1 MRTRSFEV
9 NAGGSP
15 ISTDSELPPI
25 PEDQAKQLEKDIE
38 EFTGGT
44 EFDESLRPNHESE
57 QSPTYSAAAEAE
69 QYTAEAAAEYEG
81 VEPGRES
88 AEDAAEVQANET
100 LRTDAEIL
108 GRRYPVSRMIR
119 DAGNTLQWGKERIAA
134 GWNNA
139 KEQPGLL
146 KDKFMYGLA
155 KSSYDRRKAKFD
167 EVAHLSDNHPLKK
180 RRMRKLQK
188 AENRVN
194 KRKADID
201 RRQNRMSGRL
211 ETVKNA
217 YESRREATIAEL
229 SERAD
234 KARARKALREE
245 MRSKRKEQNEN
256 VNVGWFEAWVVAKEH
271 VDSMPKDQLRRIASA
286 VMNAA
291 EASKNSQEASW
302 QARYAER
309 ASADAQNR
317 VEMLGQE
324 LGQTRVDLENTR
336 RQAGEIADMEAN
348 LVTVKEN
355 VAKLREK
362 AESLS
367 DDNANKF
374 AAMNE
379 LVKAE
384 NQQAEMEQTIAN
396 HHQRLADLQR
406 QEGRLAQEL
415 IQAQKDV
422 ENTGKELEN
431 RARAEAAAKKKAEAT
446 QQARDRSVEN
456 TFV

>member
-1 MRTRSFEV
+1 MRRGEMPSTTST
-9 NAGGSP
+9 AGGHEG
-15 ISTDSELPPI
+15 TGWPPTQEEI
-25 PEDQAKQLEKDIE
+25 DKVIAQAEG
-38 EFTGGT
+38 FTR
-44 EFDESLRPNHESE
+44 EAAESE
-57 QSPTYSAAAEAE
+57 QSPTQGELDGVVAEAE
-69 QYTAEAAAEYEG
+69 QITAEAAAEYEG
-81 VEPGRES
+81 VEPGQES

-108 GRRYPVSRMIR
+108 GNRYLVSRTIQG
-119 DAGNTLQWGKERIAA
+119 AGNTLQWGKERIAA

-146 KDKFMYGLA
+146 KDKFMHGLA
-155 KSSYDRRKAKFD
+155 KSSYDRRKAKLD

-188 AENRVN
+188 AEARLNR
-194 KRKADID
+194 RKANLD

-217 YESRREATIAEL
+217 YEARREATIAEL

-234 KARARKALREE
+234 KARIRKALRE
-245 MRSKRKEQNEN
+245 KIRKEQK
-256 VNVGWFEAWVVAKEH
+256 VGRFEAWAAAKEH
-271 VDSMPKDQLRRIASA
+271 VNSIPKDQRRRIASA

-317 VEMLGQE
+317 VESIGGQ
-324 LGQTRVDLENTR
+324 LQQTRTELNSMR
-336 RQAGEIADMEAN
+336 QQAGEIANMESD
-348 LVTVKEN
+348 LVSVREN
-355 VAKLREK
+355 AAKLQEK
-362 AESLS
+362 ADSLS
-367 DDNANKF
+367 DDSANKF
-374 AAMNE
+374 AAMYE
-379 LVKAE
+379 AVKAQQQQE
-384 NQQAEMEQTIAN
+384 NMEKAIADY
-396 HHQRLADLQR
+396 HKRLAELQR
-406 QEGRLAQEL
+406 QETQLAQSL

-422 ENTGKELEN
+422 ENTGKALEN

>member
-1 MRTRSFEV
+1 MPARSPERTPVRDPE
-9 NAGGSP
+9 
-15 ISTDSELPPI
+15 ELPPI
-25 PEDQAKQLEKDIE
+25 PEDQAQQLEKDIK

-69 QYTAEAAAEYEG
+69 QYTAEAAAEYG
-81 VEPGRES
+81 DVEPGQES

-108 GRRYPVSRMIR
+108 GNRYPVSQMIKG
-119 DAGNTLQWGKERIAA
+119 AGNTLQWGKERAA
-134 GWNNA
+134 AAWNNA
-139 KEQPGLL
+139 MEQPGLL
-146 KDKFMYGLA
+146 MDKFMHGLA
-155 KSSYDRRKAKFD
+155 QSSYDRRKAKLD

-180 RRMRKLQK
+180 FRMRKLQK
-188 AENRVN
+188 AEARLN
-194 KRKADID
+194 KRKANLEI
-201 RRQNRMSGRL
+201 RQNRMSGRL

-234 KARARKALREE
+234 KARTRKALREK
-245 MRSKRKEQNEN
+245 MRKEQ
-256 VNVGWFEAWVVAKEH
+256 NVGWFESWAAAKEH
-271 VDSMPKDQLRRIASA
+271 VNSIPKDQRRRIASA

-317 VEMLGQE
+317 VESIGGQ
-324 LGQTRVDLENTR
+324 LQQTRTELNSMR
-336 RQAGEIADMEAN
+336 QQAGEIANMESD
-348 LVTVKEN
+348 LVSVREN
-355 VAKLREK
+355 AAKLQEK
-362 AESLS
+362 ADSLS
-367 DDNANKF
+367 DDSANKF
-374 AAMNE
+374 AAMYE
-379 LVKAE
+379 AIKAQQQQE
-384 NQQAEMEQTIAN
+384 NMEKAIADYN
-396 HHQRLADLQR
+396 KRLAELQR
-406 QEGRLAQEL
+406 QETQLAQSL

-422 ENTGKELEN
+422 ENTGKALEASVQN
-431 RARAEAAAKKKAEAT
+431 EIAAKKKAEAT

>member
-1 MRTRSFEV
+1 MRTRSPERTPV
-9 NAGGSP
+9 GNPG
-15 ISTDSELPPI
+15 ELPPL
-25 PEDQAKQLEKDIE
+25 PEDQARELEEDLDA
-38 EFTGGT
+38 FAGGT
-44 EFDESLRPNHESE
+44 EFDESLRPNRESGDSTDPE
-57 QSPTYSAAAEAE
+57 SGQESG
-69 QYTAEAAAEYEG
+69 AEYG
-81 VEPGRES
+81 DVKPGQES
-88 AEDAAEVQANET
+88 AENAAEVQANET

-108 GRRYPVSRMIR
+108 GKRYPVRR
-119 DAGNTLQWGKERIAA
+119 LVGETANTLQWSKERIAA

-146 KDKFMYGLA
+146 KDKFMHGLA
-155 KSSYDRRKAKFD
+155 KSSYDRRKAKLD

-188 AENRVN
+188 AEARLN
-194 KRKADID
+194 KRKANLE

-217 YESRREATIAEL
+217 YESRREATIAKL
-229 SERAD
+229 SERAG

-245 MRSKRKEQNEN
+245 MRKEQ
-256 VNVGWFEAWVVAKEH
+256 NVGWFEAWAAAKEH
-271 VDSMPKDQLRRIASA
+271 VNSMPKDQRRRIASA

-317 VEMLGQE
+317 VESIGGQ
-324 LGQTRVDLENTR
+324 LQQTRTELNSMR
-336 RQAGEIADMEAN
+336 QQAGEIANMESD
-348 LVTVKEN
+348 LVSVREN
-355 VAKLREK
+355 AAKLQEK
-362 AESLS
+362 ADSLS
-367 DDNANKF
+367 DDSANKF
-374 AAMNE
+374 AAMYE
-379 LVKAE
+379 AVKAQQQQE
-384 NQQAEMEQTIAN
+384 NMEKAIADY
-396 HHQRLADLQR
+396 HKRLAELQR
-406 QEGRLAQEL
+406 QETQLAQSL

-422 ENTGKELEN
+422 ENTGKALEN
-431 RARAEAAAKKKAEAT
+431 RARAEAAAKKKAEET

>member
-1 MRTRSFEV
+1 MRRGEMPRTTST
-9 NAGGSP
+9 AGGHEGPGRSP
-15 ISTDSELPPI
+15 TQEEIDDVINGAEELTR
-25 PEDQAKQLEKDIE
+25 QAA
-38 EFTGGT
+38 
-44 EFDESLRPNHESE
+44 ESE

-108 GRRYPVSRMIR
+108 GRHYPVSKMIKG
-119 DAGNTLQWGKERIAA
+119 AGNRLQWGKERIAA

-146 KDKFMYGLA
+146 KDKFMHGLA
-155 KSSYDRRKAKFD
+155 KSSYDRRKAKLD
-167 EVAHLSDNHPLKK
+167 EVAHLSNNHPLKK

-188 AENRVN
+188 AEARLN
-194 KRKADID
+194 KRKANLD
-201 RRQNRMSGRL
+201 RRKNRMSGRL

-229 SERAD
+229 SERAG
-234 KARARKALREE
+234 KARTRKALREK
-245 MRSKRKEQNEN
+245 MRKEQ
-256 VNVGWFEAWVVAKEH
+256 NVGWFEAWAAAKEH
-271 VDSMPKDQLRRIASA
+271 VNSIPKDQRRRIASA

-317 VEMLGQE
+317 VESIGGQ
-324 LGQTRVDLENTR
+324 LQQTRTELNSMR
-336 RQAGEIADMEAN
+336 QQAGEIANMESD
-348 LVTVKEN
+348 LVSVREN
-355 VAKLREK
+355 AAKLQEK
-362 AESLS
+362 ADSLS
-367 DDNANKF
+367 DDSANKF
-374 AAMNE
+374 AAMYE
-379 LVKAE
+379 AVKAQQQQE
-384 NQQAEMEQTIAN
+384 NMEKAIADY
-396 HHQRLADLQR
+396 HKRLAELQR
-406 QEGRLAQEL
+406 QETQLAQSL

-422 ENTGKELEN
+422 ENTGKALEN

>member
-1 MRTRSFEV
+1 MRTRSFE
-9 NAGGSP
+9 GTGSP
-15 ISTDSELPPI
+15 PP
-25 PEDQAKQLEKDIE
+25 PV
-38 EFTGGT
+38 
-44 EFDESLRPNHESE
+44 RE
-57 QSPTYSAAAEAE
+57 QSKDFTLDNGSVVHTDENGIPDYIEVPPEGDETTPESGQESG
-69 QYTAEAAAEYEG
+69 AEYG
-81 VEPGRES
+81 DVEPGQES

-256 VNVGWFEAWVVAKEH
+256 VNVGWFEAWVVAKEY

>member
-1 MRTRSFEV
+1 MRTRSFE
-9 NAGGSP
+9 GTGSP
-15 ISTDSELPPI
+15 PP
-25 PEDQAKQLEKDIE
+25 PV
-38 EFTGGT
+38 
-44 EFDESLRPNHESE
+44 RE
-57 QSPTYSAAAEAE
+57 QSKDFTLDNGSVVHTDENGIPDYIEVPPEGDETTPESGQESG
-69 QYTAEAAAEYEG
+69 AEYG
-81 VEPGRES
+81 DVEPGQES

-100 LRTDAEIL
+100 LRTDAEVL
-108 GRRYPVSRMIR
+108 GNRYLVSRTIKG
-119 DAGNTLQWGKERIAA
+119 AGNTLQWGKERIAA

-234 KARARKALREE
+234 KARARKALRKE

-271 VDSMPKDQLRRIASA
+271 VDSMPKDQRRRIASA
-286 VMNAA
+286 IMNAA

-309 ASADAQNR
+309 ASVDAQNR

-336 RQAGEIADMEAN
+336 QQAGEIADMEAN

-374 AAMNE
+374 AAMNK
-379 LVKAE
+379 LVEAE
-384 NQQAEMEQTIAN
+384 RQQAEMEQTIAN
-396 HHQRLADLQR
+396 HRQRLYELWQR
-406 QEGRLAQEL
+406 QGQLAQEL
-415 IQAQKDV
+415 SQAKVNAENAAQALKDK
-422 ENTGKELEN
+422 TQQ
-431 RARAEAAAKKKAEAT
+431 EAAAKKKAKAT

>member
-1 MRTRSFEV
+1 MRREVMPRATDTAGDKGPGRSPTPEEIADV
-9 NAGGSP
+9 INGAE
-15 ISTDSELPPI
+15 ELNR
-25 PEDQAKQLEKDIE
+25 QAA
-38 EFTGGT
+38 
-44 EFDESLRPNHESE
+44 ESE

-69 QYTAEAAAEYEG
+69 QYTAEAAAEYSG

-88 AEDAAEVQANET
+88 AEDAAEVQANKT
-100 LRTDAEIL
+100 LRTNAEIL
-108 GRRYPVSRMIR
+108 GKRYPVRR
-119 DAGNTLQWGKERIAA
+119 LVGETANTLQWGKERAVAA
-134 GWNNA
+134 WNNT

-146 KDKFMYGLA
+146 KDKFMHGLA
-155 KSSYDRRKAKFD
+155 KSSYDRRKAKLD

-188 AENRVN
+188 AEARLN
-194 KRKADID
+194 KRKANLE
-201 RRQNRMSGRL
+201 RRQDRMSGRL

-217 YESRREATIAEL
+217 YEARREATIAEL
-229 SERAD
+229 SERAG
-234 KARARKALREE
+234 KARTRKALREK
-245 MRSKRKEQNEN
+245 MRKEQD
-256 VNVGWFEAWVVAKEH
+256 VGWFEAWAAAKEH
-271 VDSMPKDQLRRIASA
+271 VNSMPKDQRRRIASA

-336 RQAGEIADMEAN
+336 KQAGEIADMEAN

-355 VAKLREK
+355 VARLREK

-367 DDNANKF
+367 DDSANKF

-396 HHQRLADLQR
+396 HHQRLAELWQR
-406 QEGRLAQEL
+406 QGQLAEEL
-415 IQAQKDV
+415 SQAKVNAESAAQTLRDR
-422 ENTGKELEN
+422 TQQ
-431 RARAEAAAKKKAEAT
+431 EAAAKKKAEAT

>member
-1 MRTRSFEV
+1 MRREGMPRATGTAGHEGPGRSPTQEELDDVVAQAEGFTRE
-9 NAGGSP
+9 A
-15 ISTDSELPPI
+15 
-25 PEDQAKQLEKDIE
+25 A
-38 EFTGGT
+38 
-44 EFDESLRPNHESE
+44 ESE
-57 QSPTYSAAAEAE
+57 QSPTQGELDGVVAEAE
-69 QYTAEAAAEYEG
+69 QITAEAAAEYEG
-81 VEPGRES
+81 VEPGQES

-100 LRTDAEIL
+100 LRTDAEVL
-108 GRRYPVSRMIR
+108 GNRYLVSQTIKG
-119 DAGNTLQWGKERIAA
+119 AGNTLQWGKERIAA

-167 EVAHLSDNHPLKK
+167 EVAHLSDNHQLKK

-201 RRQNRMSGRL
+201 RRHKRMSGRL

-217 YESRREATIAEL
+217 YEARREATIAEL
-229 SERAD
+229 SKRRDEAL
-234 KARARKALREE
+234 ARKETRRKLREQGAGWLEARKA
-245 MRSKRKEQNEN
+245 
-256 VNVGWFEAWVVAKEH
+256 AKEH
-271 VDSMPKDQLRRIASA
+271 VNSIPENQRRRIASA
-286 VMNAA
+286 LLNAV
-291 EASKNSQEASW
+291 EANKNSQEASW

-336 RQAGEIADMEAN
+336 QQTGEIADMEAN

-415 IQAQKDV
+415 IQAQANV
-422 ENTGKELEN
+422 ESTGKELED

>member
-1 MRTRSFEV
+1 MRREGMPRATGTAGHEGPGRSPTPEEIADVINGAEELTR
-9 NAGGSP
+9 
-15 ISTDSELPPI
+15 
-25 PEDQAKQLEKDIE
+25 QAA
-38 EFTGGT
+38 
-44 EFDESLRPNHESE
+44 ESE

-81 VEPGRES
+81 VEPGQES

-108 GRRYPVSRMIR
+108 GNRYLVSRTIAG
-119 DAGNTLQWGKERIAA
+119 AGNTLQWSKERAA
-134 GWNNA
+134 AAWNNA

-146 KDKFMYGLA
+146 KDKFMHGLA
-155 KSSYDRRKAKFD
+155 KSSYDRRKAKLD

-188 AENRVN
+188 AEARLN
-194 KRKADID
+194 KRKANLE
-201 RRQNRMSGRL
+201 RRQDRMSGRL

-217 YESRREATIAEL
+217 YEARREATIAEL
-229 SERAD
+229 SERAG
-234 KARARKALREE
+234 KARTRKALREK
-245 MRSKRKEQNEN
+245 MRKEQD
-256 VNVGWFEAWVVAKEH
+256 VGWFEAWAAAKEH
-271 VDSMPKDQLRRIASA
+271 VNSMPKDQRRRIASA

-336 RQAGEIADMEAN
+336 QQAGEIADMEAN

-367 DDNANKF
+367 DDSANKF

-396 HHQRLADLQR
+396 HHQRLYELWQR
-406 QEGRLAQEL
+406 QGQLAQEL
-415 IQAQKDV
+415 SQAKV
-422 ENTGKELEN
+422 NAENAGKELEN
-431 RARAEAAAKKKAEAT
+431 RARAEAAAKKKAKAT
-446 QQARDRSVEN
+446 QTARDRSVEN

>member
-1 MRTRSFEV
+1 MRRGEMPRKTSTADGHEGSGRSPTQEEIDDV
-9 NAGGSP
+9 INGAE
-15 ISTDSELPPI
+15 ELNR
-25 PEDQAKQLEKDIE
+25 QAA
-38 EFTGGT
+38 
-44 EFDESLRPNHESE
+44 ESE

-69 QYTAEAAAEYEG
+69 QYTAEAAAEYSG

-108 GRRYPVSRMIR
+108 GRHYPVSKMIKG
-119 DAGNTLQWGKERIAA
+119 AGNRLQWGKERIAA

-180 RRMRKLQK
+180 RRMRKLQN

-245 MRSKRKEQNEN
+245 MRSKRKEQN
-256 VNVGWFEAWVVAKEH
+256 VDVGWFEAWVVAKEH

-317 VEMLGQE
+317 VESIGGQ
-324 LGQTRVDLENTR
+324 LQQTRTELNSMR
-336 RQAGEIADMEAN
+336 QQAGEIANMESD
-348 LVTVKEN
+348 LVSIREN
-355 VAKLREK
+355 AAKLQEK
-362 AESLS
+362 ADSLS
-367 DDNANKF
+367 DDSANKF
-374 AAMNE
+374 AATYE
-379 LVKAE
+379 AIKAQQQQE
-384 NQQAEMEQTIAN
+384 NMEKAIADY
-396 HHQRLADLQR
+396 HKRLAELQR
-406 QEGRLAQEL
+406 QETQLAQSL

-422 ENTGKELEN
+422 ENTGKALEN
-431 RARAEAAAKKKAEAT
+431 RARAEAAAKKKAEET

>member
-1 MRTRSFEV
+1 MRTRSPERTPV
-9 NAGGSP
+9 RDPG
-15 ISTDSELPPI
+15 ELPPL
-25 PEDQAKQLEKDIE
+25 PEDQAKQLERDIE

-44 EFDESLRPNHESE
+44 EFDESLRPNHESGDSTNPE
-57 QSPTYSAAAEAE
+57 SGQESGT
-69 QYTAEAAAEYEG
+69 EYEG
-81 VEPGRES
+81 VEPGQES

-108 GRRYPVSRMIR
+108 GNRYLVSRTIQG
-119 DAGNTLQWGKERIAA
+119 AGNTLQWGKERIAA

-188 AENRVN
+188 AEARLNR
-194 KRKADID
+194 RKANLD
-201 RRQNRMSGRL
+201 RRKNRMSGRL

-229 SERAD
+229 SERAG

-245 MRSKRKEQNEN
+245 MRSKRKEQN
-256 VNVGWFEAWVVAKEH
+256 VDVGWFEAWVVAKEH

-317 VEMLGQE
+317 VESIGGQ
-324 LGQTRVDLENTR
+324 LQQTRTELNSMR
-336 RQAGEIADMEAN
+336 QQAGEIANMESD
-348 LVTVKEN
+348 LVSVREN
-355 VAKLREK
+355 AAELQEK
-362 AESLS
+362 ADSLS
-367 DDNANKF
+367 DDSANKF
-374 AAMNE
+374 AAMYE
-379 LVKAE
+379 AVKAQQQQE
-384 NQQAEMEQTIAN
+384 NMEKAIADYN
-396 HHQRLADLQR
+396 KRLAELQR
-406 QEGRLAQEL
+406 QETQLAQSL

-422 ENTGKELEN
+422 ENTGKALEASVQN
-431 RARAEAAAKKKAEAT
+431 EIAAKKKAKAT

>member
-1 MRTRSFEV
+1 MRRGEMPRTTST
-9 NAGGSP
+9 AGGHEGPGRSP
-15 ISTDSELPPI
+15 TQEEIDDVINGAEELTRR
-25 PEDQAKQLEKDIE
+25 AA
-38 EFTGGT
+38 
-44 EFDESLRPNHESE
+44 ESE

-100 LRTDAEIL
+100 LRTDAEVL
-108 GRRYPVSRMIR
+108 GNRYLVSRTMR
-119 DAGNTLQWGKERIAA
+119 GAGNTLQWGKERIAA

-146 KDKFMYGLA
+146 KDKFMHGLA
-155 KSSYDRRKAKFD
+155 KSSYDRRKAKLD

-188 AENRVN
+188 AEARLN
-194 KRKADID
+194 KRKANLE

-217 YESRREATIAEL
+217 YEARREATIAEL

-245 MRSKRKEQNEN
+245 MRSKRKEQN
-256 VNVGWFEAWVVAKEH
+256 VDVGWFEAWVVAKEH
-271 VDSMPKDQLRRIASA
+271 VDSMPKDQRRRIASA

-317 VEMLGQE
+317 VESIGGQ
-324 LGQTRVDLENTR
+324 LQQTRTELNSMR
-336 RQAGEIADMEAN
+336 QQAGEIANMESD
-348 LVTVKEN
+348 LVSAREN
-355 VAKLREK
+355 AAKLQEK
-362 AESLS
+362 ADSLS
-367 DDNANKF
+367 DDSANKF
-374 AAMNE
+374 AAMYE
-379 LVKAE
+379 AVKAQQQQE
-384 NQQAEMEQTIAN
+384 NMEKAIADY
-396 HHQRLADLQR
+396 HKRLAELQR
-406 QEGRLAQEL
+406 QETQLAQSL

>member
-1 MRTRSFEV
+1 MRTRSPERTPV
-9 NAGGSP
+9 GNPG
-15 ISTDSELPPI
+15 ELPPL
-25 PEDQAKQLEKDIE
+25 PEDQARELEEDLDA
-38 EFTGGT
+38 FAGGT
-44 EFDESLRPNHESE
+44 EFDESLRPNRESGDSTDPE
-57 QSPTYSAAAEAE
+57 SGQESG
-69 QYTAEAAAEYEG
+69 AEYG
-81 VEPGRES
+81 DVKPGQES
-88 AEDAAEVQANET
+88 AENAAEVQANET

-108 GRRYPVSRMIR
+108 GKRYPVRR
-119 DAGNTLQWGKERIAA
+119 LVGETANTLQWGKERIAA

-146 KDKFMYGLA
+146 KDKFMHGLA
-155 KSSYDRRKAKFD
+155 KSSYDRRKAKLD

-188 AENRVN
+188 AEARLNR
-194 KRKADID
+194 RKANLD
-201 RRQNRMSGRL
+201 RRKNRMSGRL

-217 YESRREATIAEL
+217 YESRREATIAKL
-229 SERAD
+229 SERAG

-245 MRSKRKEQNEN
+245 MRKEQ
-256 VNVGWFEAWVVAKEH
+256 NVGWFEAWAAAKEH
-271 VDSMPKDQLRRIASA
+271 VNSMPKDQRRRIASA

-336 RQAGEIADMEAN
+336 QQAGEIADMEAN

-362 AESLS
+362 ADSLS
-367 DDNANKF
+367 DDSANKF
-374 AAMNE
+374 AATYE
-379 LVKAE
+379 AIKAQQQQE
-384 NQQAEMEQTIAN
+384 NMEKAIADY
-396 HHQRLADLQR
+396 HKRLAELQR
-406 QEGRLAQEL
+406 QETQLAQSL

-446 QQARDRSVEN
+446 RQARDRSVEN

>member
-1 MRTRSFEV
+1 MWRERMPRATGTAEHEGPGRSPTPKEIADVINGAEELTR
-9 NAGGSP
+9 
-15 ISTDSELPPI
+15 
-25 PEDQAKQLEKDIE
+25 QAA
-38 EFTGGT
+38 
-44 EFDESLRPNHESE
+44 ESE

-81 VEPGRES
+81 VEPGQES
-88 AEDAAEVQANET
+88 AENAAEVRANET

-146 KDKFMYGLA
+146 KDKFMHGLA
-155 KSSYDRRKAKFD
+155 KSSYDRRKAKLD

-188 AENRVN
+188 AEARLNR
-194 KRKADID
+194 RKANLD
-201 RRQNRMSGRL
+201 RRKNRMSGRL

-245 MRSKRKEQNEN
+245 MRKEQ
-256 VNVGWFEAWVVAKEH
+256 NVGWFEAWAAAKEH
-271 VDSMPKDQLRRIASA
+271 VDSMPKYQLRRIASA

-317 VEMLGQE
+317 VESIGGQ
-324 LGQTRVDLENTR
+324 LQQTRTELNSMR
-336 RQAGEIADMEAN
+336 QQAGEIANMESD
-348 LVTVKEN
+348 LVSVREN
-355 VAKLREK
+355 AAKLQEK
-362 AESLS
+362 ADSLS
-367 DDNANKF
+367 DDSANKF
-374 AAMNE
+374 AAMYE
-379 LVKAE
+379 AVKAQQQQE
-384 NQQAEMEQTIAN
+384 NMEKAIADY
-396 HHQRLADLQR
+396 HKRLAELQR
-406 QEGRLAQEL
+406 QETQLAQSL